1 MSIKR
6 NKKRNSVN
14 TLYDSYT
21 STEELFEFKEG
32 YKLTKGIADVS
43 TEEDCSWLLE
53 IILEEQPKINCET
66 QHWHFK
72 RLQGNVF
79 RLYCTDEDGVLL
91 TEKNDISIP
100 FYFDDLFLLVK
111 KNLLCLPIES
121 KMYA

>member
-21 STEELFEFKEG
+21 STEELFEFKKG
-32 YKLTKGIADVS
+32 YKLTKGIVDVS
-43 TEEDCSWLLE
+43 TEEDCDWLLE
-53 IILEEQPKINCET
+53 LILEEQSKLNCDV
-66 QHWHFK
+66 QNWHLK
-72 RLQGNVF
+72 RIEGNLF
-79 RLYCTDEDGVLL
+79 MLYCTDQNGVVL
-91 TEKNDISIP
+91 TEVNDLSIR

-111 KNLLCLPIES
+111 NNLLCLPIES

>member
-32 YKLTKGIADVS
+32 YKLTKGIVDVS
-43 TEEDCSWLLE
+43 NEEDCDWLLE
-53 IILEEQPKINCET
+53 IILEEQPKLDCEI
-66 QHWHFK
+66 QHWHLK
-72 RLQGNVF
+72 RIEGSMF
-79 RLYCTDEDGVLL
+79 RLYCTDQSGVVL
-91 TEKNDISIP
+91 TEVNDISIP